1 MVILQVIPAIDLR
14 VGACARLLD
23 DYQLAADVYSDNLLE
38 QVNIFKNL
46 GAGKVHITDVDG
58 SFSGHLCNL
67 RILQEVVRDADVEI
81 QLAGGIRSMEN
92 IDTLVSLGIHQ
103 VVLSATVLRNAELTG
118 RALAAYGRQVAAG
131 IDGRDG
137 MATIEGFETSASKT
151 VRHLLDEIIALGMRD
166 IIFTDVR
173 RYGSMKGP
181 NMESIGELIESG
193 AADIY
198 IAGGI
203 SDYQTI
209 QRLKEIGVSGVII
222 GKALYTGA
230 IDYAKAKEMAEA

>member
-1 MVILQVIPAIDLR
+1 MQVIPAIDLR

-23 DYQLAADVYSDNLLE
+23 DNQVSMDVYSDDLLE
-38 QVNIFKNL
+38 QINIFKDL
-46 GAGKVHITDVDG
+46 GAKKVHITDLDG
-58 SFSGHLCNL
+58 AFSGHLCNL
-67 RILQEVVRDADVEI
+67 RILQEVVRYADMEI
-81 QLAGGIRSMEN
+81 QLAGGIRTMEN
-92 IDTLVSLGIHQ
+92 IDTLISLGIHQ

-118 RALAAYGRQVAAG
+118 RAVAAYGRQVVAG

-151 VRHLLDEIIALGMRD
+151 VSNLLKDIIALGMRD

-181 NMESIGELIESG
+181 NMDSIGELIQSAG
-193 AADIY
+193 ADIY
-198 IAGGI
+198 IAGGV

-209 QRLKEIGVSGVII
+209 QRLKEIGVAGVII

-230 IDYAKAKEMAEA
+230 IEYAKAKEMAEA